1 MFSTIKFI
9 TSLDQTSF
17 TVSNCLLH
25 IPMWILIDNKF
36 RSNPVPPAMFP
47 TSADDNFILLVV
59 LAKKH
64 RVILDAISLSH
75 ATFSPSANSGS
86 STLKIM
92 RTLSLLP
99 PHLQAA
105 TISSSNY
112 CNSLSTGHT
121 AFILVPL
128 QSALNSA
135 TRVIL

>member
-17 TVSNCLLH
+17 TISNCLLH
-25 IPMWILIDNKF
+25 IPMWILIDKF
-36 RSNPVPPAMFP
+36 RSNPVPPAIFP

-75 ATFSPSANSGS
+75 ATFNPSANSGS

-99 PHLQAA
+99 PHPQAA

-112 CNSLSTGHT
+112 CNSLPTGHT

>member
-1 MFSTIKFI
+1 MFSTIKFT

-25 IPMWILIDNKF
+25 IPMWILIDKF
-36 RSNPVPPAMFP
+36 RSNLVPPAIFP

-75 ATFSPSANSGS
+75 ATFNPSANSGS
-86 STLKIM
+86 STLKM

-112 CNSLSTGHT
+112 CNNLPTGHT